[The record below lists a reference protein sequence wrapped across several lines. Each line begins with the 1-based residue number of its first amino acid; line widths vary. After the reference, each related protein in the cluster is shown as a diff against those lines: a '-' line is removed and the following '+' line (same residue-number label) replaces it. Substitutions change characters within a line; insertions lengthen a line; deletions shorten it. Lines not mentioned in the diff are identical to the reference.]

1 MLRAWT
7 DALDHNEPVEVGV
20 GWLVIDRVR
29 QRRRLR
35 LRKIV
40 DVPRHL
46 LTVKLQLPKRS
57 RKKSSPSPA

>member
-7 DALDHNEPVEVGV
+7 EALDHNEPVEVGV

-46 LTVKLQLPKRS
+46 LTIKLQWPERS
-57 RKKSSPSPA
+57 RRRSSLGLA

>member
-1 MLRAWT
+1 VLRAWT
-7 DALDHNEPVEVGV
+7 EALDHNEPVEVGV